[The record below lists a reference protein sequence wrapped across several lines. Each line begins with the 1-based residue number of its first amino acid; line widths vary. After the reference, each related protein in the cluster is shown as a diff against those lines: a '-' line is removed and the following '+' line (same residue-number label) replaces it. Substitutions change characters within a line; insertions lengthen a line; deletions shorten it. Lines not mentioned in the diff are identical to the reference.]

1 MSRCTGDAPGSLEKR
16 EKERMKTKAFTAA
29 LILFFSELLIALIPS
44 FPGHRLE
51 SQAEQAAER
60 FNKTISESKNE
71 ESPSFTESKDG
82 DFPSPELFRAAQEY
96 NEELYRN
103 RQTGFI
109 SISAYQEPSLCLSD
123 YGIDDGV
130 FGTVCIPKLGVT
142 LPIYLGASE
151 ENMAKGAAHL
161 SQTSLPIGGEN
172 TNCVLAGHCG
182 FNGADYFR
190 YLSTLTED
198 DEVILTTL
206 WSEDHYRVSGVA
218 VIAPDDIA
226 SVMIQPGRELLT
238 LLTCHPYASGG
249 KYRFLA
255 ICEKEIAEVDP

>member
-1 MSRCTGDAPGSLEKR
+1 
-16 EKERMKTKAFTAA
+16 MKTKSLAVA
-29 LILFFSELLIALIPS
+29 LILFLLGLLIILIPS
-44 FPGHRLE
+44 FSGYRLE
-51 SQAEQAAER
+51 AQAEQAAER
-60 FNKTISESKNE
+60 FNEIVSESKNE

-82 DFPSPELFRAAQEY
+82 DFPYPELFRVAQEY

-103 RQTGFI
+103 RQAGFI

-182 FNGADYFR
+182 FNGADYFL
-190 YLSTLTED
+190 YLSTLTEA
-198 DEVILTTL
+198 LGRGSL
-206 WSEDHYRVSGVA
+206 PRVGRCRHCSG
-218 VIAPDDIA
+218 
-226 SVMIQPGRELLT
+226 
-238 LLTCHPYASGG
+238 
-249 KYRFLA
+249 
-255 ICEKEIAEVDP
+255 